1 MALGIK
7 LHLDCIEKYE
17 WQAMI
22 FNKCNLI
29 GGYKEYRPDSLKRGR
44 VKRLLNW
51 HEAERPHAS

>member
-7 LHLDCIEKYE
+7 LHLDCIEKHE

-29 GGYKEYRPDSLKRGR
+29 GGYKECRPDSLKGR
-44 VKRLLNW
+44 ESEKVIKL
-51 HEAERPHAS
+51 A

>member
-7 LHLDCIEKYE
+7 LHLDCIEKHE

-29 GGYKEYRPDSLKRGR
+29 GGYKECRPDSLRGR
-44 VKRLLNW
+44 ESEKVIKL
-51 HEAERPHAS
+51 A